1 MLRVIMLI
9 VSILAVPAT
18 IGCSLIVFLFV
29 NNWLNKQEAIA
40 IARIIAVEM
49 HSSGY
54 IDSFELHVS
63 RFGAKKFFGM
73 FGEFYLNQF
82 DPDTRER
89 KYQGDVSIQ
98 GVGNVYCEFT
108 YDQFKFTKCT
118 LTAGLF

>member
-18 IGCSLIVFLFV
+18 IGCSIIVFLFV

-49 HSSGY
+49 CSSGY

-63 RFGAKKFFGM
+63 RFGAKKFFTM

-82 DPDTRER
+82 DSDTQER

-108 YDQFKFTKCT
+108 YDQYKFTKCT